1 MDGVGAFAIIVAIIC
16 GGYLYFDYTKDRKKL
31 IQKQDVQLEEDIQK
45 KILFQLEKNGK
56 NLNIIKYCLI
66 IIVAILILILN

>member
-1 MDGVGAFAIIVAIIC
+1 MDGVGAFAIIVVIIC